1 LPPARTENFANLV
14 APGLRK
20 VWFDVFKKA
29 QNERDVLFNVINSDR
44 QYEETAKVGELP
56 SAVEKPEGTAISYV
70 HASISALKRI
80 TQVPYGL
87 GFRITREMYD
97 FDLYGPMKKM
107 SKQLAESARDRM
119 EIVSMSILN
128 NAFSTSYG
136 GFVSTESLCSTTH
149 ALLAGGTA
157 SNRPATDVDF
167 SLSALQAACDA
178 MSGNLNEVSMPRPI
192 NPRLL
197 VGDYRYRWAFV
208 EQLESEYKPYTANN
222 EINSIRDQDL
232 KYFLSHRFT
241 DTDQWFLMG
250 PKEDLGLWVIISK
263 APTFESGDDFDTG
276 DAKFKTYFR
285 IAAGYDEWRGVYG
298 SSGG

>member
-1 LPPARTENFANLV
+1 MPAAVTNNFSNLV

-29 QNERDVLFNVINSDR
+29 KNERDVLFNVINSER
-44 QYEETAKVGELP
+44 QYEETVKVGELP
-56 SAVEKPEGTAISYV
+56 SAMEKPESTPTQFVHTTIS
-70 HASISALKRI
+70 SLKRL

-87 GFRITREMYD
+87 GFRISREMYD
-97 FDLYGPMKKM
+97 FDLYGPMKRM

-136 GFVSTESLCSTTH
+136 GFVSTEALCSTTH

-157 SNRPATDVDF
+157 SNKPSTDVDF

-178 MSGNLNEVSMPRPI
+178 LSGNVNEVSMPRPI
-192 NPRLL
+192 NPRLI
-197 VGDYRYRWAFV
+197 VGDYRYRWAFR
-208 EQLESEYKPYTANN
+208 EILDSEYKPYTANN
-222 EINSIRDQDL
+222 EINPITDEDL

-241 DTDQWFLMG
+241 DVDQWFVLG
-250 PKEDLGLWVIISK
+250 PKADLGLWVIISK

-285 IAAGYDEWRGVYG
+285 IVAGYDEWRGVYG